1 MSAYHYTQCG
11 LDNVWLENGYV
22 IKKTRH
28 GDAVAVNDVEGL
40 HRLLAITLAGGH
52 MPLAGKEFR
61 FLRTLLGLT
70 QEGLAKVMGV
80 TEGAVS
86 LWERKGNVPRANDQ
100 LIRLMVL
107 AKHDGDAKVSE
118 VLERIRT
125 VEKLVNQ
132 KYVVRDTGQRREVVV
147 RPIRK
152 SSGAKTQSTA
162 LAA

>member
-1 MSAYHYTQCG
+1 MSAYRYTQCG
-11 LDNVWLENGYV
+11 LDNVWLENGYL

-28 GDAVAVNDVEGL
+28 GEAVAVNDVEGL

-52 MPLAGKEFR
+52 MPLSGKEFR

-70 QEGLAKVMGV
+70 QEGLAKMMGV

-107 AKHDGDAKVSE
+107 AKHDGEAKVSE

-152 SSGAKTQSTA
+152 SPGAKTQLTA